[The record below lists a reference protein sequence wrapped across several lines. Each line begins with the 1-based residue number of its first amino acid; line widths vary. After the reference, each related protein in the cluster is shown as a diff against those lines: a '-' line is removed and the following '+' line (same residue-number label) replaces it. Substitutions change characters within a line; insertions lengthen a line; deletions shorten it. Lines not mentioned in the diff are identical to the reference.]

1 MATDNE
7 LTNESYTVLYD
18 LNKCGFENMEDKIS
32 DNPIIRLAI

>member
-18 LNKCGFENMEDKIS
+18 FNKCGFENKEVKIRV
-32 DNPIIRLAI
+32 NLILRLAI